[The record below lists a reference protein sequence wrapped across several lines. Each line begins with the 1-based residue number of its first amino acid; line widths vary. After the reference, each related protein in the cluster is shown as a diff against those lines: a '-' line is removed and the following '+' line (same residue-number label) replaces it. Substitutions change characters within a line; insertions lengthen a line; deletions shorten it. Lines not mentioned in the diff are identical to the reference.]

1 MLASEVQR
9 LRKIHRI
16 LLTKSILH
24 EVTLAG
30 DQQGNPQG
38 LSVIYRNLSLQMRR
52 PKPPQS
58 N

>member
-38 LSVIYRNLSLQMRR
+38 LSVIYRNLSL
-52 PKPPQS
+52 
-58 N
+58 